1 MNNTQHPSPW
11 SGKSF
16 FSTCCT
22 VGLREESLFSMG
34 HHVKVLG
41 RYLQYYTKL
50 SSKQWKCSV
59 LFSNIISI
67 ITKIRSDQMN
77 YDVAGNTEI
86 TNWMENGAEV
96 K

>member
-1 MNNTQHPSPW
+1 MHNTQHPSPW

-16 FSTCCT
+16 SKTCYT
-22 VGLREESLFSMG
+22 VGLRGESLFSMG

-41 RYLQYYTKL
+41 RYLHYYTKL
-50 SSKQWKCSV
+50 FSKQWKGPV
-59 LFSNIISI
+59 LFSSIISI
-67 ITKIRSDQMN
+67 ITKIRSDQVN
-77 YDVAGNTEI
+77 YDAASNTKI